1 MAKRNNKPEQA
12 TNGGAGNES
21 TATPVDETANAAAA
35 TEQGTTEPVDEEAN
49 AAATES
55 TTEETANAP
64 VDESAQTTDLNA
76 AEDCAQALAN
86 EAFAAH
92 PHINKVWVDE
102 KKGEW
107 HLVKRHGL
115 LEFDRP

>member
-21 TATPVDETANAAAA
+21 TATPVDE
-35 TEQGTTEPVDEEAN
+35 
-49 AAATES
+49 
-55 TTEETANAP
+55 
-64 VDESAQTTDLNA
+64 SAQTTDLNA

-86 EAFAAH
+86 EAFTAH

-115 LEFDRP
+115 KEFNRP

>member
-21 TATPVDETANAAAA
+21 TAT
-35 TEQGTTEPVDEEAN
+35 
-49 AAATES
+49 
-55 TTEETANAP
+55 P

-115 LEFDRP
+115 KEFNRP

>member
-102 KKGEW
+102 LKGEW

-115 LEFDRP
+115 KEFNRP

>member
-21 TATPVDETANAAAA
+21 TAT
-35 TEQGTTEPVDEEAN
+35 
-49 AAATES
+49 
-55 TTEETANAP
+55 P

>member
-21 TATPVDETANAAAA
+21 TAT
-35 TEQGTTEPVDEEAN
+35 
-49 AAATES
+49 
-55 TTEETANAP
+55 P

-92 PHINKVWVDE
+92 PHINKVWLDA